1 MQRNSTT
8 VVQDMR
14 RLAFS
19 IYLPTFLNSIAR
31 GGALVLLPLYALE
44 SEGGTVVAGAIL
56 SLRALG
62 TMLADVP
69 AGQLTAKIG
78 DKAVMLCGLAIV
90 GTTAILASFTGSPLA
105 LTVVAVGFGVGSGA
119 WILGRL
125 SHITEN
131 VRLERRGRVISVLAG
146 LERAGAMIGPVS
158 AGVGVEM
165 FGYGPVFIVLGIV
178 SLSSCALVSVLTT
191 RTKLRTV
198 SHVPVGALQIASKHA
213 STLSRCGSVMICLS
227 LLRNSRQLIIPVWG
241 TAIGLG
247 PAEIGLVSS
256 LTATVDLMM
265 FIPAG
270 LILDHLGRRAALIPA
285 MTIMSVALTLLPWTE
300 SFTSFLL
307 VSLLGGLGNGFG
319 TGIFMTI
326 GGDLAPRYGRSQ
338 FLGIWRLIGDSGGA
352 AGPSVLGTLAQS
364 FTMVIA
370 CGVTGTIGL
379 LGALAAFLI
388 IPETRHRALDG

>member
-1 MQRNSTT
+1 
-8 VVQDMR
+8 MR

-19 IYLPTFLNSIAR
+19 IYFPTFLNAIAR

-44 SEGGTVVAGAIL
+44 SEGGAAVAGAIL

-78 DKAVMLCGLAIV
+78 DKAVMLAGLAIV
-90 GTTAILASFTGSPLA
+90 GSTAIFASFAGSPLT
-105 LTVVAVGFGVGSGA
+105 LTIVAVGFGVGSGA

-146 LERAGAMIGPVS
+146 LERAGAMVGPVS
-158 AGVGVEM
+158 AGIGVELV
-165 FGYGPVFIVLGIV
+165 GYSIVFAVLGVIT
-178 SLSSCALVSVLTT
+178 LSSFVLVATLAK
-191 RTKLRTV
+191 RTNLRQV
-198 SHVPVGALQIASKHA
+198 SHTPVGALQIASKHA
-213 STLSRCGSVMICLS
+213 RTLARCGSVMICLS
-227 LLRNSRQLIIPVWG
+227 LLRNSRQLIIPLWG
-241 TAIGLG
+241 TTIGLG

-265 FIPAG
+265 FVPAG

-285 MTIMSVALTLLPWTE
+285 MSIMSLALVLLPWTTT
-300 SFTSFLL
+300 FTTFLL

-352 AGPSVLGTLAQS
+352 AGPTVLGTLAQS
-364 FTMVIA
+364 FTMIAA
-370 CGVTGTIGL
+370 CGVTGAIGVV
-379 LGALAAFLI
+379 GAMAAFFV
-388 IPETRHRALDG
+388 IPDSRVRSRNR